1 VGQVLAF
8 PPASAAPGFERAA
21 AAFVAAHTGGPGAWA
36 AGTARKC
43 RETFGALGAKL
54 PGSAADGLA
63 ALETEA
69 GRTALARAFDAAFG
83 ELAPATYAR
92 HLSALRSAIT
102 WWRASKWLAS
112 DPTAGWARPKIPVD
126 TTRALTRDQ
135 IYALFRL
142 DAAIREKTLWR
153 LTYETAARAEEML
166 ALDVPDLDL
175 PNKRSRVISKGGA
188 IEWVHWR
195 TGAAMLLPRLLAERD
210 RGPVFLAERRPTRPV
225 ASLDLCPVTH
235 RARLSYRRAA
245 EIFEQ
250 STRRLAHPNAPQDQL
265 AELGEWTLHQL
276 RHSQLT
282 HQYRIRHQHPDAA
295 GPLPTRLRT
304 QPGAICPAGTGS
316 RRAARR
322 RQRPSRTTSA
332 TLTRSPWLGPKIN
345 YLAADRPVRS
355 VNGTRVSRRFGGRPA
370 SG

>member
-8 PPASAAPGFERAA
+8 PPGSAAPGFERAA
-21 AAFVAAHTGGPGAWA
+21 AAFVAAHTAGPGVWA
-36 AGTARKC
+36 AGTAKKY

-54 PGSAADGLA
+54 PGSAAGGLA
-63 ALETEA
+63 ALETEV

-92 HLSALRSAIT
+92 HLSALRSAVN

-135 IYALFRL
+135 IDALSRL
-142 DAAIREKTLWR
+142 DAPIREKTLWR
-153 LTYETAARAEEML
+153 LTYETAARAEEIL

-175 PNKRSRVISKGGA
+175 PNKRARVISKGGA
-188 IEWVHWR
+188 IEWVHGR
-195 TGAAMLLPRLLAERD
+195 TGAAMLLPRLLAGRD

-250 STRRLAHPNAPQDQL
+250 STRRLAHPDAPQDQL
-265 AELGEWTLHQL
+265 AELGGWTLHQL

-282 HQYRIRHQHPDAA
+282 HEAESGTNTPTLLARSRHASVRSLERYARP
-295 GPLPTRLRT
+295 GPEAVARHVATNDP
-304 QPGAICPAGTGS
+304 
-316 RRAARR
+316 AARR
-322 RQRPSRTTSA
+322 RQP
-332 TLTRSPWLGPKIN
+332 
-345 YLAADRPVRS
+345 
-355 VNGTRVSRRFGGRPA
+355 
-370 SG
+370 